1 MYYYLWQKNPMKK
14 YLTLLIILLSV
25 MLAQAQKTKKQ
36 TAKLDS
42 LTTQLT
48 LKSDTIQTLAKK
60 LRTTES
66 NLTRAKTQLTQRN
79 NQVKQLKADTVKL
92 NADIV
97 LKDAVY
103 NECLDSY
110 LQSTGYLQDIS
121 FILGDKILP
130 RKKLKQIDCIIGK
143 AAGE

>member
-1 MYYYLWQKNPMKK
+1 MKK

-25 MLAQAQKTKKQ
+25 MLATAQKTKKL

-42 LTTQLT
+42 LTTQLA
-48 LKSDTIQTLAKK
+48 LKSDTIQQLAKK

-66 NLTRAKTQLTQRN
+66 NLTRAKTQLTAKNR
-79 NQVKQLKADTVKL
+79 QVSALKSDTAKL

-121 FILGDKILP
+121 FVLGDKKFP
-130 RKKLKQIDCIIGK
+130 RRKLKQIDCIIGK